1 MYILAAIKA
10 KSEIKCPPSI
20 YDRQQANLSKSLSEM
35 TSPMNVYNIDGF
47 PSVANALLWGTT
59 LTPLNQSTA
68 TVGYVP
74 QVVTGGGLTLTPAS
88 GLGITWANVL
98 AAGNTSGA
106 NNPTISSPQYIT
118 YAALGIGIGMNGDTK
133 SVAAGEISIG
143 GLTTSG
149 GTNATVVGRSAASTG
164 ASGVAV
170 GFSALCPGSSGVAA
184 GVSSATASPSDIA
197 IGNAA
202 VDVGTG
208 QQGRISIGQSSTAG
222 TASVSYSIA
231 MGSSASSTG
240 DRSIAIGR
248 LATSANIQGVAIGPS
263 CTTGGTNDIAIG
275 SVNTCV
281 SGGGAHSRIC
291 IGTSSTAG
299 ASGNTYGISIG
310 SQSVGSGAASIAIG
324 RVATA
329 THTNAV
335 AIGISATTTAN
346 NQIMLGNNATG
357 GLTQVRSDV
366 GIGGEHVSAG
376 FFRSVALVRAEIN
389 ATGAAQTLA
398 AAAAETVVQFPAVS
412 YSEDHEAPNIQSVA
426 NQLQQR
432 QNYSMTGIVQLEL
445 VFAGAGPAA
454 AVEMT
459 VRIKRDIGGVKV
471 SVAKETYTIPAGLL
485 AKSLTLA
492 YTSYVPSGA
501 DGFMECTIDNPSSVN
516 MSIGASSHFVG
527 AYLN

>member
-1 MYILAAIKA
+1 M
-10 KSEIKCPPSI
+10 S
-20 YDRQQANLSKSLSEM
+20 
-35 TSPMNVYNIDGF
+35 SPMNVYNIDGF
-47 PSVANALLWGTT
+47 PSIANALLWGTT

-149 GTNATVVGRSAASTG
+149 GTNCTTVGRSAQGTG
-164 ASGVAV
+164 ASGTSIGYTASQTNGGTAV
-170 GFSALCPGSSGVAA
+170 GQQASATGTTNAVALGGQASCSGASGIAIGSVA
-184 GVSSATASPSDIA
+184 SATAAQAIGIGKTAASTNTDSIA

-202 VDVGTG
+202 AAAGLT
-208 QQGRISIGQSSTAG
+208 G
-222 TASVSYSIA
+222 TAI
-231 MGSSASSTG
+231 GKSASAGFQDSN
-240 DRSIAIGR
+240 AIG
-248 LATSANIQGVAIGPS
+248 NGAI
-263 CTTGGTNDIAIG
+263 TGGTNDISIG
-275 SVNTCV
+275 VAAVCTG
-281 SGGGAHSRIC
+281 GGGAHSRVC
-291 IGTSSTAG
+291 IGASATAG
-299 ASGNTYGISIG
+299 ASGQTYPIAIG
-310 SQSVGSGAASIAIG
+310 SQANANKAGSIALG
-324 RVATA
+324 RLAQGV
-329 THTNAV
+329 HTNST

-357 GLTQVRSDV
+357 GTTQVQFNV
-366 GIGGEHVSAG
+366 GVGGEAFSAG
-376 FFRSVALVRAEIN
+376 FFRSIALVRAEMN

-398 AAAAETVVQFPAVS
+398 TGAAETVVQFPAVS

-426 NQLQQR
+426 DQLQLR
-432 QNYSMTGIVQLEL
+432 QNYSMTGIAQLEL

-471 SVAKETYTIPAGLL
+471 AVAKETYTIPIGLL

-501 DGFMECTIDNPSSVN
+501 NGFMEVTIDNPSSVN